1 MARSIILVCYF
12 HHLNCTTTQRQL
24 DVFCDL
30 DPAMSS
36 QPTSAPD
43 NPSRDPKEVPAKEDR
58 GPADKDGHFR
68 RQDSSFRSWI
78 SSVPGADFPPEKDR
92 YVLYINLGCPWAH
105 RANIVRS
112 LKGLEDII
120 QLVVMDHT
128 MGPEGWIYNPDRP
141 GTEPKVMSAVHL
153 CIITSW
159 LRQLGPTVW
168 IH

>member
-1 MARSIILVCYF
+1 
-12 HHLNCTTTQRQL
+12 
-24 DVFCDL
+24 
-30 DPAMSS
+30 MSS

-78 SSVPGADFPPEKDR
+78 SSASGADFPPEKDR

-128 MGPEGWIYNPDRP
+128 MGPEGWIYNPNRP
-141 GTEPKVMSAVHL
+141 GTEPKVMSTVHL